1 MFRGSEYRLTVIGAF
16 PASAIVCQQL
26 ARDAS
31 AERCLLEVAGWS
43 GTPSV
48 SSTFGASLR
57 ARIYSP
63 QTPRPWVLA
72 RVHLGLAQLD

>member
-1 MFRGSEYRLTVIGAF
+1 MFRGSEYWLTVIGAF
-16 PASAIVCQQL
+16 PASSIVCQQL

-43 GTPSV
+43 GMPSV

-57 ARIYSP
+57 ARIYSA